1 MKKMLIILHGEPR
14 GLNIKPVIEPN
25 VLDVLLDKNS
35 DIVRSFDKVDI
46 YWNIPDGD
54 IKGTIRE
61 VVDNNGDIV
70 SINSILGTKDIE
82 KNINR
87 YISKFEDKI
96 DKSIIVWRTNSLH
109 RFDSYYTDALK
120 YGYENYT
127 HIILTRP
134 DIKLEEIKNFDIW
147 GHRFTNWIAAIH
159 NIHTNSQIYIPADWL
174 DMNKN
179 NELSGKI
186 DYERIGQRSY
196 EIMFVNNTSLKF
208 IHDIILSINSNI
220 DYDRKKDYIN
230 KYIDQRFNIGETFWE
245 HILRT
250 FAMAIGALH
259 MMPFVVTIRNN
270 KINHD

>member
-35 DIVRSFDKVDI
+35 DIVRSFGKVDI

-61 VVDNNGDIV
+61 VVDDNGNIV

-96 DKSIIVWRTNSLH
+96 DKSIIVWRTDSLH

-120 YGYENYT
+120 YGFENYT
-127 HIILTRP
+127 HILITRP
-134 DIKLEEIKNFDIW
+134 DIKLEEIKNFDTW

-174 DMNKN
+174 DMNKK
-179 NELSGKI
+179 NEWSGKI

-220 DYDRKKDYIN
+220 DYDRKKDDIN
-230 KYIDQRFNIGETFWE
+230 KYTDQRFNIGETFWE
-245 HILRT
+245 HILKT
-250 FAMAIGALH
+250 FAMAIGTIH